1 MALKLSW
8 MQHEI
13 KVTENLNGMLL
24 DNSYKYSSS
33 TSSSTSSTYKVT
45 SYGLSNQH
53 FLIFISLQ

>member
-33 TSSSTSSTYKVT
+33 TSSSSTYKVT